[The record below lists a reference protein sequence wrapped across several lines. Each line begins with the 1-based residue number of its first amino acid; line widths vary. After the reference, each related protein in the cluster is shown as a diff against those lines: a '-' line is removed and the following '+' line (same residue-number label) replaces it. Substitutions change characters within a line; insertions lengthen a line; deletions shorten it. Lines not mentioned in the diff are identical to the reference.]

1 MASHELTPEEGFRLL
16 NEVFGAKDPSA
27 PPTRTHRILEYQDA
41 TVFRLP
47 RYQAKRRFPHELDV
61 FWDDLMA
68 ELFGPDP
75 DSNEIVPQKLAN
87 NPKAPKAAHS

>member
-1 MASHELTPEEGFRLL
+1 MASHELTPEEGFQLL

-27 PPTRTHRILEYQDA
+27 PPHAHASHLEYQDG
-41 TVFRLP
+41 L
-47 RYQAKRRFPHELDV
+47 ELDV